1 MRRAKTHR
9 YPLFFG
15 KFGEFV
21 RRFPIRCEEFNPNH
35 ETRWMMIS
43 FPTFPSDSL
52 TPSEVLTAPPDKETD
67 VFVSEVETWLKK
79 SNILLTGYVFEYDTN
94 LS

>member
-1 MRRAKTHR
+1 MNDDLLSHFSQW
-9 YPLFFG
+9 L
-15 KFGEFV
+15 
-21 RRFPIRCEEFNPNH
+21 
-35 ETRWMMIS
+35 S
-43 FPTFPSDSL
+43 DTFSA
-52 TPSEVLTAPPDKETD
+52 TASADKETD